1 MKRNQNTIKDV
12 AVSQPQVLHGDNI
25 DEVPPHLSLLLM
37 LGNKFVPFPDTKR
50 FLSRLSK
57 SVPHELEDLKRVLT
71 WTVFHDKFPNT
82 SKDSYPSFDAF
93 PYKRMFVKKGTTPNA
108 SVEEK
113 IQQEVWRIDK
123 SIGIVLHQIR
133 QYIDH
138 LSNSYTTRGVKFNAH
153 LLESF
158 LNKHI
163 VMASDKD
170 GGSLVVSRNA
180 YVYEATA
187 HMRGQLHGHDVY
199 LRVGE
204 MNEVSL
210 WEDKAEEW
218 QNKLKQVI
226 MPFLPPMMLEF
237 LQNFLDFQHKPRLP
251 NFYLLAKTHKE
262 GFALKPNGRFPTRPV
277 VGMFRWAT
285 TPSSILLAT
294 MGTILL
300 KIDRHHDPLCSPILD
315 TLDLLK
321 RLRKFSSDPG
331 WGADGREWC
340 ISTFDFE
347 SLYTNFRWS
356 DVSMAMDFWRA
367 YFLQHE
373 SDALPISSHERVFLH
388 CLFAEMPWEQ
398 FVELKTSFPYM
409 NMDYQEHMYLGKF
422 LMNVVFTHCIFLNE
436 GVAIFLQLIGF
447 AMGTNCAPSWAQLV
461 LRAYERRSPLPRD
474 ILLWRYIDDG
484 FAVHPLS
491 LSVQDVNTHLCKV
504 YPKHLAFTFVDKAS
518 RCGIAFLDIWV
529 VSLAPLRTSVYW
541 KPSHACTYIPWRA
554 NVPRH
559 TKCSWIRGECIRYL
573 RICSHERFYALCL
586 RRLTTA
592 VELLDYPKHVV
603 TQMILSWDEHS
614 KVLIPRRERV
624 LAHVD
629 DVQCSLSQVESHESG
644 VIGGGGRVGIPRV
657 HILRAWHH
665 SAVQLSWPRILH
677 CIQKRLPFLKGK
689 TRLFAI
695 LKPLASLRKLFR
707 RHARTALR
715 MK

>member
-12 AVSQPQVLHGDNI
+12 AVSEPQVLHGDNI

-57 SVPHELEDLKRVLT
+57 SVPHELEDLKQVLT

-158 LNKHI
+158 LKKHI

-204 MNEVSL
+204 VSEVSL

-251 NFYLLAKTHKE
+251 NFYLLAKTRKE

-388 CLFAEMPWEQ
+388 CLFAEMPWDQ

-491 LSVQDVNTHLCKV
+491 LSVQDLNTHLCKV

-541 KPSHACTYIPWRA
+541 KPSHACT
-554 NVPRH
+554 
-559 TKCSWIRGECIRYL
+559 
-573 RICSHERFYALCL
+573 
-586 RRLTTA
+586 
-592 VELLDYPKHVV
+592 
-603 TQMILSWDEHS
+603 
-614 KVLIPRRERV
+614 
-624 LAHVD
+624 
-629 DVQCSLSQVESHESG
+629 
-644 VIGGGGRVGIPRV
+644 
-657 HILRAWHH
+657 
-665 SAVQLSWPRILH
+665 
-677 CIQKRLPFLKGK
+677 
-689 TRLFAI
+689 
-695 LKPLASLRKLFR
+695 
-707 RHARTALR
+707 
-715 MK
+715 